1 MIEGRATAK
10 YVRGS
15 PQKARLVLDLIRGK
29 DVDKA
34 MSTLRFAR
42 RAVAKDIEKVLRS
55 AVANAQHKEGGEEDA
70 GDLYVRECFAD
81 QGPTL
86 KRIRAAPMGR
96 AFRIIKRTSHLTVTV
111 GQKPEKTRVVTRVGE
126 TDDEAVETKKAVKRS
141 PVSGGRKKAATKKAV
156 LAEPQVLRRQAR
168 KRRQR
173 RYRKNLT
180 IRLESL
186 EYGTKSSSVWV
197 STWVQQ
203 NVAVAMVR
211 RS

>member
-10 YVRGS
+10 FVRGS

-55 AVANAQHKEGGEEDA
+55 AVANAQQKEGGEGDD
-70 GDLYVRECFAD
+70 GDLYVRECYAD

-96 AFRIIKRTSHLTVTV
+96 AFRIIKRTSHLTVFV
-111 GQKPEKTRVVTRVGE
+111 GQRPEKLAVVTRVGE
-126 TDDEAVETKKAVKRS
+126 PDDEAVEPKEAVK
-141 PVSGGRKKAATKKAV
+141 PGGREKATAKKAAPRGSAGAKKSTKKKIA
-156 LAEPQVLRRQAR
+156 
-168 KRRQR
+168 K
-173 RYRKNLT
+173 K
-180 IRLESL
+180 S
-186 EYGTKSSSVWV
+186 TKKSDD
-197 STWVQQ
+197 
-203 NVAVAMVR
+203 
-211 RS
+211 

>member
-10 YVRGS
+10 FVRGS

-55 AVANAQHKEGGEEDA
+55 AVANAQQKEGGEGGAE
-70 GDLYVRECFAD
+70 DLYVRECYAD

-96 AFRIIKRTSHLTVTV
+96 AFRIIKRTSHLTVFV
-111 GQKPEKTRVVTRVGE
+111 EQRPEKVEVVTRVGG
-126 TDDEAVETKKAVKRS
+126 TDDEVVDSKQAVEPGEQKKVTAKKAAPRRAAGVKKTTKKKTTKKAS
-141 PVSGGRKKAATKKAV
+141 KK
-156 LAEPQVLRRQAR
+156 
-168 KRRQR
+168 
-173 RYRKNLT
+173 
-180 IRLESL
+180 SDD
-186 EYGTKSSSVWV
+186 
-197 STWVQQ
+197 
-203 NVAVAMVR
+203 
-211 RS
+211 

>member
-34 MSTLRFAR
+34 MATLRFAR
-42 RAVAKDIEKVLRS
+42 KGVAKDIEKVLRS

-70 GDLYVRECFAD
+70 GDLYVRECYAD

-96 AFRIIKRTSHLTVTV
+96 AFRIIKRTSHLTVFV
-111 GQKPEKTRVVTRVGE
+111 EQRPEKVEVVTRVGG
-126 TDDEAVETKKAVKRS
+126 TDDEVVDSKQAVEPGEQKKVTAKKAAPRRAAGVKKTTKKKTTKKAS
-141 PVSGGRKKAATKKAV
+141 KK
-156 LAEPQVLRRQAR
+156 
-168 KRRQR
+168 
-173 RYRKNLT
+173 
-180 IRLESL
+180 SDD
-186 EYGTKSSSVWV
+186 
-197 STWVQQ
+197 
-203 NVAVAMVR
+203 
-211 RS
+211 

>member
-10 YVRGS
+10 FVRGS

-55 AVANAQHKEGGEEDA
+55 AVANAQQKEGGE
-70 GDLYVRECFAD
+70 GDDGNLYVRECYAD

-96 AFRIIKRTSHLTVTV
+96 AFRIIKRTSHLTVFV
-111 GQKPEKTRVVTRVGE
+111 GQRPEKIALVTRVGE
-126 TDDEAVETKKAVKRS
+126 TDDEAVEPKQAVKPGERKKVTARKAAPRGAAGATKTTKKKTA
-141 PVSGGRKKAATKKAV
+141 RKVTKK
-156 LAEPQVLRRQAR
+156 
-168 KRRQR
+168 
-173 RYRKNLT
+173 
-180 IRLESL
+180 SDD
-186 EYGTKSSSVWV
+186 
-197 STWVQQ
+197 
-203 NVAVAMVR
+203 
-211 RS
+211 

>member
-10 YVRGS
+10 FVRGS

-55 AVANAQHKEGGEEDA
+55 AVANAQQKEGGEEDT
-70 GDLYVRECFAD
+70 GDLYVRECYAD

-96 AFRIIKRTSHLTVTV
+96 AFRIIKRTSHLTVFV
-111 GQKPEKTRVVTRVGE
+111 EQRPEKVEVFTRVGG
-126 TDDEAVETKKAVKRS
+126 TDDEVVDSKQAVEPGEQKKVTAKMAAPRRAAGVKKTTKKKTTKKAS
-141 PVSGGRKKAATKKAV
+141 KK
-156 LAEPQVLRRQAR
+156 
-168 KRRQR
+168 
-173 RYRKNLT
+173 
-180 IRLESL
+180 SDD
-186 EYGTKSSSVWV
+186 
-197 STWVQQ
+197 
-203 NVAVAMVR
+203 
-211 RS
+211 

>member
-10 YVRGS
+10 FVRGS

-55 AVANAQHKEGGEEDA
+55 AVANAQQKEGGEEDT
-70 GDLYVRECFAD
+70 GDLYVRECYAD

-96 AFRIIKRTSHLTVTV
+96 AFRIIKRTSHLTVFV
-111 GQKPEKTRVVTRVGE
+111 EQRPEKVEVVTRVGG
-126 TDDEAVETKKAVKRS
+126 TDDEVVDSKQAVEPGEQKKVTAKKAAPRRAAGVKKTTKKKTTKKAS
-141 PVSGGRKKAATKKAV
+141 KK
-156 LAEPQVLRRQAR
+156 
-168 KRRQR
+168 
-173 RYRKNLT
+173 
-180 IRLESL
+180 SDD
-186 EYGTKSSSVWV
+186 
-197 STWVQQ
+197 
-203 NVAVAMVR
+203 
-211 RS
+211 

>member
-10 YVRGS
+10 FVRGS

-55 AVANAQHKEGGEEDA
+55 AVANAQQKEGGEGDD
-70 GDLYVRECFAD
+70 GDLYVRECYAD

-96 AFRIIKRTSHLTVTV
+96 AFRIIKRTSHLTVFV
-111 GQKPEKTRVVTRVGE
+111 EQRPEKVEVVTRVGG
-126 TDDEAVETKKAVKRS
+126 TDDEVVDSKQAVEPGEQKKVTAKKAAPRRAAGVKKTTKKKTTKKAS
-141 PVSGGRKKAATKKAV
+141 KK
-156 LAEPQVLRRQAR
+156 
-168 KRRQR
+168 
-173 RYRKNLT
+173 
-180 IRLESL
+180 SDD
-186 EYGTKSSSVWV
+186 
-197 STWVQQ
+197 
-203 NVAVAMVR
+203 
-211 RS
+211 

>member
-10 YVRGS
+10 FVRGS

-55 AVANAQHKEGGEEDA
+55 AVANAQQKEGGEGDD
-70 GDLYVRECFAD
+70 GDLYVRECYAD

-96 AFRIIKRTSHLTVTV
+96 AFRIIKRTSHLTVFV
-111 GQKPEKTRVVTRVGE
+111 GQRPEKIAVVTRVGE
-126 TDDEAVETKKAVKRS
+126 TDDEAVEPKQAVQPGERKKVTA
-141 PVSGGRKKAATKKAV
+141 KKAAPRGAAGAKKTTKKKTAKK
-156 LAEPQVLRRQAR
+156 A
-168 KRRQR
+168 
-173 RYRKNLT
+173 
-180 IRLESL
+180 
-186 EYGTKSSSVWV
+186 TKKSDD
-197 STWVQQ
+197 
-203 NVAVAMVR
+203 
-211 RS
+211 

>member
-10 YVRGS
+10 FVRGS

-55 AVANAQHKEGGEEDA
+55 AVANAQQKEGGEGDD
-70 GDLYVRECFAD
+70 GDLYVRECYAD

-96 AFRIIKRTSHLTVTV
+96 AFRIIKRTSHLTVFV
-111 GQKPEKTRVVTRVGE
+111 GQRPEKIAVVTRVGE
-126 TDDEAVETKKAVKRS
+126 TDDEAVEPKQAVQPGERKKVTA
-141 PVSGGRKKAATKKAV
+141 KKAAPRGAAGAKKITKKKT
-156 LAEPQVLRRQAR
+156 AR
-168 KRRQR
+168 KA
-173 RYRKNLT
+173 
-180 IRLESL
+180 
-186 EYGTKSSSVWV
+186 TKKSDD
-197 STWVQQ
+197 
-203 NVAVAMVR
+203 
-211 RS
+211 

>member
-10 YVRGS
+10 FVRGS

-55 AVANAQHKEGGEEDA
+55 AVANAQQKEGGEGDD
-70 GDLYVRECFAD
+70 GDLYVRECYAD

-96 AFRIIKRTSHLTVTV
+96 AFRIIKRTSHLTVFV
-111 GQKPEKTRVVTRVGE
+111 GQRPEKIALVTRVGE
-126 TDDEAVETKKAVKRS
+126 TDDEAVEPKQAVKPGERKKVTTKKAAPR
-141 PVSGGRKKAATKKAV
+141 GAAGAKKTTKKKTAKKATKK
-156 LAEPQVLRRQAR
+156 
-168 KRRQR
+168 
-173 RYRKNLT
+173 
-180 IRLESL
+180 SDD
-186 EYGTKSSSVWV
+186 
-197 STWVQQ
+197 
-203 NVAVAMVR
+203 
-211 RS
+211 

>member
-10 YVRGS
+10 FVRGS

-55 AVANAQHKEGGEEDA
+55 AVANAQQKDGGVEGTD
-70 GDLYVRECFAD
+70 DLYVRECFAD

-96 AFRIIKRTSHLTVTV
+96 AFRIIKRTSHLTVSV
-111 GQKPEKTRVVTRVGE
+111 GQKPEKVTPVTRVGGV
-126 TDDEAVETKKAVKRS
+126 DDEAVEPKKLVERS
-141 PVSGGRKKAATKKAV
+141 STSGGRKKTIAKKAPKK
-156 LAEPQVLRRQAR
+156 AP
-168 KRRQR
+168 K
-173 RYRKNLT
+173 
-180 IRLESL
+180 
-186 EYGTKSSSVWV
+186 KS
-197 STWVQQ
+197 
-203 NVAVAMVR
+203 AD
-211 RS
+211 